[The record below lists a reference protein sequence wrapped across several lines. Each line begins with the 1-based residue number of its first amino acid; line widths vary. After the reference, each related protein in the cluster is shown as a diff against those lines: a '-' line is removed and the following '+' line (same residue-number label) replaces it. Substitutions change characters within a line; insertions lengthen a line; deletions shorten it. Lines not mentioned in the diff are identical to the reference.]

1 MYKLIRNIGFVAVSL
16 GLGLTSCDEDYPKS
30 HIEPYDTELLS
41 VKILNAGANG
51 DKVVEGTIDEA
62 KKTINF
68 PRLDVETNF
77 SALSIGAELSE
88 GAALQSEVMDY
99 SMDEE
104 TNERTQ
110 VLRVINHNRY
120 KDYLMKIRKRVL
132 VFGADFE
139 KPTVYNFS
147 GDNIYADYGSL
158 LTRCASY
165 DGEYV
170 LVVSRKTQPHLL
182 KVSDLKRGETKP
194 ILLDLTGVEGGTY
207 KYNMGALVNGHV
219 YIATL
224 SGGKASSLKI
234 YYWDTPSSIPEVVA
248 NINVAN
254 IPDAGNRH
262 GDNMSV
268 SIDKNGNGYIFFGD
282 NASTSFL
289 RLTVT
294 NHKTVDTPKV
304 LSSNANATLITNVYR
319 IEDTEQY
326 VWSGIRQPITLV
338 DESLGVKY
346 QMGKENIAAE
356 AVAPRIFTFNSE
368 RYLIVCTGAH
378 GGASKVTP
386 SLIVYN
392 LTKGN
397 TVEDAM
403 KKFDEGENHNP
414 DYTFILG
421 GSGNGAGVAQTDYY
435 IEKDENGKDVKLC
448 IFGSRTDSGFVICEF
463 PIKQEEMD

>member
-1 MYKLIRNIGFVAVSL
+1 MYKSIKNIGLVAVLL
-16 GLGLTSCDEDYPKS
+16 GSTLASCEEDYPKS
-30 HIEPYDTELLS
+30 HIDPYDTELLS
-41 VKILNAGANG
+41 IKILNAGANG

-77 SALSIGAELSE
+77 SALSIKAELSE
-88 GAALQSEVMDY
+88 GAALQSAVMDY

-104 TNERTQ
+104 TNEKTQ
-110 VLRVINHNRY
+110 VLRVINHKRY
-120 KDYLMKIRKRVL
+120 KDYLMKIRKRVP

-147 GDNIYADYGSL
+147 GDDIYPDYTGL
-158 LTRCASY
+158 ATRCASY
-165 DGEYV
+165 DGEHV

-182 KVSDLKRGETKP
+182 KVSDLKKGEINP
-194 ILLDLTGVEGGTY
+194 ILLDLTGVSGGTFP
-207 KYNMGALVNGHV
+207 YNMGALANGHV

-224 SGGKASSLKI
+224 SGGQASPLKV
-234 YYWDTPSSIPEVVA
+234 YYWDTPASAPEVVA
-248 NINVAN
+248 DIKVADV
-254 IPDAGNRH
+254 PGAGLRH

-268 SIDKNGNGYIFFGD
+268 NIDKNGNGYIFFGD
-282 NASTSFL
+282 NKSTSFL
-289 RLTVT
+289 RLTVS
-294 NHKTVDTPKV
+294 NHKTIGTPKV
-304 LSSNANATLITNVYR
+304 FSSSSNATLITNVYR

-338 DESLGVKY
+338 DESVGVKY
-346 QMGKENIAAE
+346 QMSKESIAAE
-356 AVAPRIFTFNSE
+356 AVAPRIFHFNGE

-392 LTKGN
+392 LTRGD
-397 TVEDAM
+397 TVEEAM
-403 KKFDEGENHNP
+403 KMFDEGENHNP

-421 GSGNGAGVAQTDYY
+421 GSGNGAGVAQTDYC
-435 IEKDENGKDVKLC
+435 IEKDANGKDVKLC